1 MVDSTAKDKI
11 IVYTTPTC
19 VFCKHVKAYLD
30 EKGIAFEEVNVMA
43 DPAKAQEMIDK
54 SQQMGV
60 PVTDISG
67 EIIIGFDKPKLDAAL
82 SARQLAVHKKQS

>member
-1 MVDSTAKDKI
+1 MALSNNKKDTTKSDKKV

-30 EKGIAFEEVNVMA
+30 EKGIKFEEVDVLA

-60 PVTDISG
+60 PVTDIG
-67 EIIIGFDKPKLDAAL
+67 GKIIVGFDKPKLDTAIATL
-82 SARQLAVHKKQS
+82 

>member
-1 MVDSTAKDKI
+1 MADDKKNDKV
-11 IVYTTPTC
+11 IVYSTPTC

-30 EKGIAFEEVNVMA
+30 EKDIAFEEVNVLA

-60 PVTDISG
+60 PVTDIHG
-67 EIIIGFDKPKLDAAL
+67 QIIVGFDKPKLDAAVAAL
-82 SARQLAVHKKQS
+82 

>member
-1 MVDSTAKDKI
+1 MADDKKSEKVI
-11 IVYTTPTC
+11 IYTTPTC

-30 EKGIAFEEVNVMA
+30 EKDIAFEEVNVLA

-60 PVTDISG
+60 PVTDIHG
-67 EIIIGFDKPKLDAAL
+67 KIIVGFDKPKLDAAVATL
-82 SARQLAVHKKQS
+82 

>member
-1 MVDSTAKDKI
+1 MTEHKTSDKV
-11 IVYTTPTC
+11 IVYSTPTC
-19 VFCKHVKAYLD
+19 IFCKHVKAYLD
-30 EKGIAFEEVNVMA
+30 EKGIDFEDINVMA

-60 PVTDISG
+60 PVTDING

-82 SARQLAVHKKQS
+82 SAR